1 MFESDGLPLYL
12 RIKGIILQRIITFTY
27 EDKLP
32 GELLLAEEFKV
43 ARGTI
48 KQAIDSLAS
57 SGMLYR
63 EQGKGTFIN
72 RDALHKHYTDLP
84 EALVAFNSATPVE
97 AEILSLLSTMA
108 NQEVAERMG
117 LDLGSQLMRL
127 ERLFMQGEKVVGHAV
142 TYLNGRV
149 YNDLSH
155 VDNSSPLYEQLRET
169 FGYSPTKAEE
179 RYSPVICDAK
189 LANLLKIEQGCA
201 LFRIER
207 IASNLDDVVLEYSI
221 THMQDAA
228 LSLQIVANQ
237 SVVHQQWNCTIDKA
251 R

>member
-27 EDKLP
+27 DDKLP
-32 GELLLAEEFKV
+32 GELLLADEFKV

-57 SGMLYR
+57 IGMVYR

-84 EALVAFNSATPVE
+84 DTLVTFNSATSVE
-97 AEILSLLSTMA
+97 VEILSLLSTMA
-108 NQEVAERMG
+108 SLEVAERMQ

-127 ERLFMQGEKVVGHAV
+127 ERVFMQGDKVIGHSV

-155 VDNSSPLYEQLRET
+155 VDNGSSLYEQLRET
-169 FGYSPTKAEE
+169 FGYSPTKATE
-179 RYSPVICDAK
+179 RYLPVICDAK
-189 LANLLKIEQGCA
+189 LASLLNVEPGCA

-207 IASNLDDVVLEYSI
+207 TASNLDDVVLEYSV
-221 THMQDAA
+221 THTQDAA

-237 SVVHQQWNCTIDKA
+237 SVVNQQWNCTINKA
-251 R
+251 L